1 MFHLSSGWS
10 ETEHIWKHRPNTSS
24 TCQASEINL
33 WWLILSSCIIIIF
46 FLLFVAF
53 LTAVVKCLISAAN
66 EKPPPYRNL
75 DLSDTS
81 GANGLYFW
89 ESLSF

>member
-1 MFHLSSGWS
+1 MEWRCCTKK
-10 ETEHIWKHRPNTSS
+10 TEHIWKHTPNTSS

-33 WWLILSSCIIIIF
+33 CWLILSSCIIYLF
-46 FLLFVAF
+46 FLFVVF
-53 LTAVVKCLISAAN
+53 LTAVMKCLISAAN

-89 ESLSF
+89 ESLPF